1 MAVLEKIS
9 EVMQQNEVMKKGLRK
24 TMSMLMNEWKSFEEV
39 SDLTTKGFQQCFDEL
54 EVREKHLSSVK
65 ESVVESS
72 HELDLIR
79 ESVEQ
84 RRKEVEVKEEEFCAF
99 RETEIRDLECHW
111 KDLILVKHEFDEAV
125 KLREKKLNEQ
135 EKMGERL
142 LGEIEN
148 LEKSVENRFMEISM
162 KEKEFEEKLNK
173 VREESDAL
181 HLKERKFAEDSQ
193 VKENILQ
200 SREKELETK
209 LRSLDSARKELT
221 MKENRLDT
229 ATKELETNIKSL
241 DSARKEL
248 TMKEKRLDK
257 ATKEHETKVTSL
269 DSAKNEL
276 TMKENRLDTATK
288 ELETKVKSLDS
299 ARKELTVKEN
309 RLTKATKELE
319 TKVTSLDSARKEL
332 TMKENRLC
340 TARKELILKEN
351 RLDTATREL
360 ETKVMSLDSARKELT
375 MKENRL
381 DTATKELREKE
392 LREKA
397 MLTKELQEKTS
408 NVDSLKKKLTIK
420 EDHLTS
426 MKKELAHKDKSL
438 GTIKNQLEL
447 QGLELNLLE
456 GKVQLREGELSS
468 IRKELREKVT
478 MLDSVTKVLQGK
490 TSDLNSLKK
499 QLSINKDHLTSMKK
513 KLEDKDK
520 SVDTIRDKLELKEQ
534 EFNLLEERHQL
545 REGELSSCKREL
557 REKVTMLD
565 SVTKELQGKTS
576 NLDSLKKK
584 LTINEDHLTTM
595 KKKLEH
601 KDKSVD
607 TIKNKLELKEQELNL
622 LEERLQ
628 LREGELSS
636 VQEGYRQPS
645 EELDSTKKKLDL
657 VNGEFQ
663 LEKEKYQTE
672 QGLFKKSMK
681 DIELKEKQVEVKFRE
696 VEQREKH
703 MEDWFKVLEEKM
715 KQLKTIGNAPEPIDN
730 VEADTTS
737 TDSAD
742 IKLVLTMDGK
752 ALQIFLN
759 EHEKKLDSMS
769 DDVFRTLHLSRNP
782 AQLVLDAMEGF
793 YPPHLM
799 MMKGDTEF
807 EGSVAR
813 KTCILLLEQL
823 IRVSPK
829 IQPTVRERAM
839 KLASEWK
846 FKMTGNQLEILG
858 FLYLLASFNLVFA
871 FDPDE
876 LMNLLAVVAEHNKSK
891 ELCRLLGFTEK
902 IPCFKADVTASV
914 ISEAQKPQQTQL
926 KHKESTSPS
935 VRADIKAL
943 SYTSSTGKASTCML
957 GHSNAMAAIL
967 VSMGGKNLQTFLN
980 NHWKEQELLRIEIS
994 RALKLSSDSGMLV
1007 LEALEGFYPPGP
1019 HNEEILFARSV
1030 IRKSCIFLLEQLM
1043 ILSPKLKPEAKL
1055 EARKL
1060 AFDWKEKMKA
1070 ETEDHLGILGFLLLV
1085 GAYGL
1090 ASAFDKDELES
1101 LCHTAAQDDNAYPI
1115 FHVLGI
1121 AGEHPSKTQ
1130 PLSNNV
1136 EMKRK
1141 GCDLTSGCS
1150 LSFIHFLS
1158 DPAKVVLDA
1167 LRKCRSANLGKY
1179 KYGPLVMKSFSD
1191 LLEHL
1196 REVSPEITPQ
1206 VKIDAIVLAVEW
1218 QKTFTGSQLNPS
1230 EVLGF
1235 LQLLAT
1241 FELSSS
1247 FDSDELLRLLKIVY
1261 NSTRAINL
1269 FKILEL
1275 ADKIPCFIENLIKR
1289 KQWLLAIRY
1298 IYVYE
1303 LVDLF
1308 PPVPLLKDYVLYSK
1322 EQAKKIRDNGLG
1334 SREAQ
1339 EKAINC
1345 EISVLRAAIKCI
1357 LSRNLQS
1364 EYSPDILRARIAKLQ
1379 RQMADLRIPNQHS
1392 GDDRDEGTL
1401 CAPASQVQKAAT
1413 KKRLASATEGVA
1425 VHESRLQH
1433 SGDDRGEGTL
1443 CAPICQVQ
1451 KAATQ
1456 KRLAS
1461 ATKGVTVHESRQ
1473 QHSGDDRDE
1482 GTLCAPICQVQK
1494 AATQKRLASAT
1505 EGVTVH
1511 ESRQQHSGDDRG
1523 EGTLRAPISQVQKAA
1538 TKEHLASATEGVP
1551 VHESRQQHCGDD
1563 RGEGTLCAPIC
1574 QVQKAA
1580 TNKRR
1585 ASATEG
1591 VTVHES
1597 RQQHSGHDRDEG
1609 TLCAP
1614 ISQVQKAATKKRL
1627 ASATEG
1633 VTAHE
1638 SRQQKRKHK
1647 RVCQL
1652 PMQTEVC
1659 PDSII
1664 CNASLSSSQPTST
1677 DAQFRTVTPNYSKEV
1692 FSQPL
1697 EGYSAD
1703 DQICGSGQASSHL
1716 IGGSHAY
1723 DDAKVETG
1731 KLVLPVQAS
1740 CHTNH
1745 SDHSV
1750 ITSSV
1755 PQSLWLPI
1763 CPFYD
1768 PGENLMPKLEELLSK
1783 LQNACPAQG
1792 RLK

>member
-1 MAVLEKIS
+1 
-9 EVMQQNEVMKKGLRK
+9 
-24 TMSMLMNEWKSFEEV
+24 
-39 SDLTTKGFQQCFDEL
+39 
-54 EVREKHLSSVK
+54 
-65 ESVVESS
+65 
-72 HELDLIR
+72 
-79 ESVEQ
+79 
-84 RRKEVEVKEEEFCAF
+84 
-99 RETEIRDLECHW
+99 
-111 KDLILVKHEFDEAV
+111 
-125 KLREKKLNEQ
+125 
-135 EKMGERL
+135 
-142 LGEIEN
+142 
-148 LEKSVENRFMEISM
+148 MEISM

-173 VREESDAL
+173 VREESHAL

-193 VKENILQ
+193 VKEDILQ

-209 LRSLDSARKELT
+209 LRSLDTAMKELT

-248 TMKEKRLDK
+248 TVKENRLDK

-276 TMKENRLDTATK
+276 TMKENRLD
-288 ELETKVKSLDS
+288 
-299 ARKELTVKEN
+299 N
-309 RLTKATKELE
+309 
-319 TKVTSLDSARKEL
+319 
-332 TMKENRLC
+332 
-340 TARKELILKEN
+340 
-351 RLDTATREL
+351 
-360 ETKVMSLDSARKELT
+360 
-375 MKENRL
+375 
-381 DTATKELREKE
+381 ATKELREKE

-426 MKKELAHKDKSL
+426 MKKELAHNDKSL
-438 GTIKNQLEL
+438 GTINNQLEL

-468 IRKELREKVT
+468 IKKELREKVT

-499 QLSINKDHLTSMKK
+499 QLSINKDHLTSMRK
-513 KLEDKDK
+513 KLEHKDK
-520 SVDTIRDKLELKEQ
+520 SVDTIRNKLELKEQ
-534 EFNLLEERHQL
+534 EFNLLEGGHQL

-657 VNGEFQ
+657 VDGEFQ

-696 VEQREKH
+696 VEQRKKH
-703 MEDWFKVLEEKM
+703 MEDRFKVLEEKM

-829 IQPTVRERAM
+829 IQPTVSERAM

-871 FDPDE
+871 FDADE

-891 ELCRLLGFTEK
+891 ELCRLLGFTEN

-935 VRADIKAL
+935 GRADIKAL

-1007 LEALEGFYPPGP
+1007 LEALEGFYPPEP
-1019 HNEEILFARSV
+1019 HNEEILFDRSV

-1121 AGEHPSKTQ
+1121 AGEHPSKTE

-1136 EMKRK
+1136 EMKCK

-1150 LSFIHFLS
+1150 LSFIHCLS

-1167 LRKCRSANLGKY
+1167 LRKCRSTNLGKY

-1247 FDSDELLRLLKIVY
+1247 FDSDELLPLLKIVY
-1261 NSTRAINL
+1261 NSKRAINL

-1392 GDDRDEGTL
+1392 GNDRDEGTL

-1413 KKRLASATEGVA
+1413 KKRLASATEGVS
-1425 VHESRLQH
+1425 VHESRL
-1433 SGDDRGEGTL
+1433 
-1443 CAPICQVQ
+1443 
-1451 KAATQ
+1451 
-1456 KRLAS
+1456 
-1461 ATKGVTVHESRQ
+1461 
-1473 QHSGDDRDE
+1473 
-1482 GTLCAPICQVQK
+1482 
-1494 AATQKRLASAT
+1494 
-1505 EGVTVH
+1505 
-1511 ESRQQHSGDDRG
+1511 
-1523 EGTLRAPISQVQKAA
+1523 
-1538 TKEHLASATEGVP
+1538 
-1551 VHESRQQHCGDD
+1551 QHCGDD

-1574 QVQKAA
+1574 Q
-1580 TNKRR
+1580 
-1585 ASATEG
+1585 SA
-1591 VTVHES
+1591 
-1597 RQQHSGHDRDEG
+1597 
-1609 TLCAP
+1609 
-1614 ISQVQKAATKKRL
+1614 K
-1627 ASATEG
+1627 
-1633 VTAHE
+1633 
-1638 SRQQKRKHK
+1638 
-1647 RVCQL
+1647 
-1652 PMQTEVC
+1652 
-1659 PDSII
+1659 
-1664 CNASLSSSQPTST
+1664 
-1677 DAQFRTVTPNYSKEV
+1677 
-1692 FSQPL
+1692 
-1697 EGYSAD
+1697 
-1703 DQICGSGQASSHL
+1703 
-1716 IGGSHAY
+1716 
-1723 DDAKVETG
+1723 
-1731 KLVLPVQAS
+1731 S
-1740 CHTNH
+1740 CHTKTPCF
-1745 SDHSV
+1745 S
-1750 ITSSV
+1750 
-1755 PQSLWLPI
+1755 
-1763 CPFYD
+1763 Y
-1768 PGENLMPKLEELLSK
+1768 
-1783 LQNACPAQG
+1783 
-1792 RLK
+1792 